1 MTKFYSLGP
10 NKITNQIAF
19 RRLQRSPAIKQK
31 KCNVNGNNCCF
42 SSVNCEAFKFF
53 AFYFIFCSLPLL
65 NLPKF
70 ELNIQ
75 NGLGSFVEYERKGYH
90 THFVSKL
97 SRNHSRLEG
106 RGLALKKKKA
116 FPLEIQLHFP
126 SITLAKIQGYYG
138 AGRLRK
144 SAQGKRQQLYEL

>member
-1 MTKFYSLGP
+1 M
-10 NKITNQIAF
+10 
-19 RRLQRSPAIKQK
+19 
-31 KCNVNGNNCCF
+31 
-42 SSVNCEAFKFF
+42 NCEAFKLF

-70 ELNIQ
+70 ELNLQ

-106 RGLALKKKKA
+106 RGLALKKRKHFHLK
-116 FPLEIQLHFP
+116 FNSISPQLHLLKFRA
-126 SITLAKIQGYYG
+126 IMVQGD
-138 AGRLRK
+138 
-144 SAQGKRQQLYEL
+144 